1 MENDFISEMFLSRD
15 ILNHLLF
22 KPHPPSLSLQSYL
35 DCCNSCE
42 EVHKAYRRI
51 VWALNP
57 NKIDQVCLHESLP
70 IQIYLESTNIL
81 Y

>member
-1 MENDFISEMFLSRD
+1 M
-15 ILNHLLF
+15 ILYQRCSYPEIYLITYYSN
-22 KPHPPSLSLQSYL
+22 PHPPSLSLQPYL

-51 VWALNP
+51 DWALNP